1 MTVHSKREAERVC
14 ADLNGMY
21 IKGRRTIVQIS
32 YAPRSRAA
40 DAPPPRTA
48 VRPRTETTALVPRAV
63 QRSVVVRTN
72 VLLFRAILFREDPSL
87 LKTNS

>member
-1 MTVHSKREAERVC
+1 MC

-48 VRPRTETTALVPRAV
+48 VRPRTETTALLPRAV
-63 QRSVVVRTN
+63 QRSVVVRTSIF
-72 VLLFRAILFREDPSL
+72 LFRAIPFRVDPPP